1 MSQEILSDPEGQFP
15 PTYNRSTFM
24 FRHDLSGHPFLQL
37 PSLIDLASRL
47 EKHDGCYWSNGSV
60 DVTDR
65 WEKGADRRQS
75 LRETLENIEHD
86 DSLVILKYVVHDPIV
101 GSLFRDI
108 LSSILRLARPE
119 RIEDVLVGRTTILIA
134 APHRTTAYHINS
146 DVNYLFQ
153 VAGDK
158 SFAVFDQT
166 DRTLVTDEELEC
178 FFNGDLSAAHFKP
191 DREAEATDYDLKAGF
206 GVHVPSLAPHWARNG
221 GQVSVA
227 VSCNFDLAPLQR
239 LSAIYKTNHRLRSIG
254 LRPRSPRDGYWGDG
268 AKVLGARTVSTLRGL
283 IRPQSAN
290 QRMEAG
296 WRPSGYPQSQ

>member
-15 PTYNRSTFM
+15 STYNRSTFM
-24 FRHDLSGHPFLQL
+24 FRHGLSGHPLLQL
-37 PSLIDLASRL
+37 PSLIDLAGRL
-47 EKHDGCYWSNGSV
+47 EKYDGCYWSNGSV

-75 LRETLENIEHD
+75 LKETLENIEHN
-86 DSLVILKYVVHDPIV
+86 DSLVILKFVLHDPIV
-101 GSLFRDI
+101 GPLFRDI

-119 RIEDVLVGRTTILIA
+119 RVEDVLVGRTTILIA
-134 APHRTTAYHINS
+134 SPHRTTAYHIDS

-158 SFAVFDQT
+158 FFAVFDQT

-191 DREAEATDYDLKAGF
+191 GREAEATAYDLKAGF
-206 GVHVPSLAPHWARNG
+206 GVHVPWLAPHWARNG
-221 GQVSVA
+221 GQVSIA
-227 VSCNFDLAPLQR
+227 VSCNFDLASLQR

-254 LRPRSPRDGYWGDG
+254 LRPRSPRDPSWRDG
-268 AKVLGARTVSTLRGL
+268 AKVFGVQTVSTLRGL
-283 IRPQSAN
+283 VRSQSAN
-290 QRMEAG
+290 QRMDAG
-296 WRPSGYPQSQ
+296 WRPSG

>member
-1 MSQEILSDPEGQFP
+1 MSPEILSDPEGQFP
-15 PTYNRSTFM
+15 STYNRSTFM
-24 FRHDLSGHPFLQL
+24 FRHGLSGHPLLQL
-37 PSLIDLASRL
+37 PSLIDLAGRL

-75 LRETLENIEHD
+75 LKETLENIEYN
-86 DSLVILKYVVHDPIV
+86 DSLVILKFVLHDPIV
-101 GSLFRDI
+101 GPLFREV
-108 LSSILRLARPE
+108 LSAIIRLARPE
-119 RIEDVLVGRTTILIA
+119 RLEDVLVGRTTILIA
-134 APHRTTAYHINS
+134 SPHRTTAYHIDS

-158 SFAVFDQT
+158 FFAVLDQT

-191 DREAEATDYDLKAGF
+191 DREAEATTYDLKGGF
-206 GVHVPSLAPHWARNG
+206 GVHVPWLAPHWARNG
-221 GQVSVA
+221 GQVSIA

-254 LRPRSPRDGYWGDG
+254 LRPKSPRDPSWRDG
-268 AKVLGARTVSTLRGL
+268 AKVFGVQTVSTLRGL
-283 IRPQSAN
+283 VRPQSAN
-290 QRMEAG
+290 QRMDAG
-296 WRPSGYPQSQ
+296 WRPSG

>member
-1 MSQEILSDPEGQFP
+1 MSPEILSDPDGQFP

-24 FRHDLSGHPFLQL
+24 FRHGLSGHPFLQL
-37 PSLIDLASRL
+37 PSLIDLAGRL

-60 DVTDR
+60 NVTDR
-65 WEKGADRRQS
+65 WEKGTDRRQS
-75 LRETLENIEHD
+75 LRETLENIEHN

-108 LSSILRLARPE
+108 LAAIIRLARPE
-119 RIEDVLVGRTTILIA
+119 RVEDVVVGRTTILIA
-134 APHRTTAYHINS
+134 SPHRTTAYHIDS
-146 DVNYLFQ
+146 DVNYLLQ

-191 DREAEATDYDLKAGF
+191 DREVDATIYDLKEGF

-227 VSCNFDLAPLQR
+227 VSCNFDVAPLMR

-254 LRPRSPRDGYWGDG
+254 FRPRSPRDGSWGDG
-268 AKVLGARTVSTLRGL
+268 AKVLGARTVSMVRGL
-283 IRPQSAN
+283 LRPQSAN
-290 QRMEAG
+290 QRMDAG
-296 WRPSGYPQSQ
+296 WRPSG

>member
-1 MSQEILSDPEGQFP
+1 MSPEILSDPDGQFP

-24 FRHDLSGHPFLQL
+24 FRHGLPGHPFLQL
-37 PSLIDLASRL
+37 PSLIDLAGRL

-60 DVTDR
+60 NVTDR
-65 WEKGADRRQS
+65 WEKGTDRRQS
-75 LRETLENIEHD
+75 LRETLENIEHN

-108 LSSILRLARPE
+108 LAAIIRLARPE
-119 RIEDVLVGRTTILIA
+119 RVEDVVVGRTTILIA
-134 APHRTTAYHINS
+134 SPHRTTAYHIDS
-146 DVNYLFQ
+146 DVNYLLQ

-191 DREAEATDYDLKAGF
+191 DREADATIYDLKEGF

-227 VSCNFDLAPLQR
+227 VSCNFDVAPLMR

-254 LRPRSPRDGYWGDG
+254 FRPRSPRDGSWGDG
-268 AKVLGARTVSTLRGL
+268 AKVLGARTVSMVRGL
-283 IRPQSAN
+283 LRPQSAN
-290 QRMEAG
+290 QRMDAG
-296 WRPSGYPQSQ
+296 WRPSG